1 MAASS
6 FQWDNIAWYDYT
18 FRQLMAVK
26 PYRSWAKT
34 YTQFWNLAMRNPLN
48 NGQTYGYM
56 NTPSNS
62 GKNGV
67 RQHKK
72 YGDWRDNCCWIFN
85 RLGRCTRV
93 SCHFENHCS
102 YCGSYNHA
110 LINCHKSKKSP
121 GKTGNASN
129 QNSTNN
135 GSGSN
140 NNNNN
145 NSKK

>member
-72 YGDWRDNCCWIFN
+72 YGIGAIIVAGYSID
-85 RLGRCTRV
+85 
-93 SCHFENHCS
+93 
-102 YCGSYNHA
+102 
-110 LINCHKSKKSP
+110 
-121 GKTGNASN
+121 
-129 QNSTNN
+129 
-135 GSGSN
+135 
-140 NNNNN
+140 
-145 NSKK
+145 